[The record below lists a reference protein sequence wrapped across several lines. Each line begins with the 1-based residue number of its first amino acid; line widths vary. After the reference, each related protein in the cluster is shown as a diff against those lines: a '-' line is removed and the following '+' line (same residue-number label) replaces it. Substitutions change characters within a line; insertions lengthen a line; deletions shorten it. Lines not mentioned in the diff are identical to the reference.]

1 MKIILLRHG
10 QTHFNALGRIQG
22 HMDIPLSHAGEEE
35 ARAIAGRVME
45 IAGSGGIGAIYSSDL
60 KRAMQTALALQKRL
74 QEAGVQIEVIGR
86 PDLREINLGKWQGK
100 TRQELMAVREPG
112 GLSLFE
118 MWLQSPAEV
127 TPPGGEAMA
136 GFFRRSVEAVLA
148 IASAGTPVD
157 KAAAVFTHGGV
168 ISMLL
173 NYLEGRTPVNFVK
186 FSFPNGGGTILEYR
200 NGRLSEIERFEI
212 Q

>member
-1 MKIILLRHG
+1 
-10 QTHFNALGRIQG
+10 
-22 HMDIPLSHAGEEE
+22 
-35 ARAIAGRVME
+35 
-45 IAGSGGIGAIYSSDL
+45 
-60 KRAMQTALALQKRL
+60 
-74 QEAGVQIEVIGR
+74 
-86 PDLREINLGKWQGK
+86 
-100 TRQELMAVREPG
+100 
-112 GLSLFE
+112 
-118 MWLQSPAEV
+118 
-127 TPPGGEAMA
+127 MA